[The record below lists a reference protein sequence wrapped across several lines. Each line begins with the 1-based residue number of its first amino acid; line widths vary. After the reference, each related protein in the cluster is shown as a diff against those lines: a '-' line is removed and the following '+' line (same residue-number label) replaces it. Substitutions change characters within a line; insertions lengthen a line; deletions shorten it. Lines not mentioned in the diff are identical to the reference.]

1 MIAAAGL
8 PAASIQGPVGGRMR
22 WEGREGS
29 SNVEDRRGMRV
40 PGGRGTG
47 FGCIGLL
54 VVLGISL
61 LTGADPR
68 QLLSLLGL
76 VEQMIPQQAPATQE
90 GPVGQAPADDPQA
103 KFIGVVLKDT
113 ENTWHTVFQ
122 KRGKSYSEPTLV
134 LFDGRVASACGLA
147 SAAVGPFYCP
157 LDGKVYLDLAFFREL
172 DRRFGAPGDFAQA
185 YVVAHEVGHHVQN
198 LLGLSDQVQA
208 AQQRARSKEEAN
220 ALSVALELQADC
232 FAGVYGHFNK
242 EALDPGDVEEGL
254 RAAAAIGDDMIQQQS
269 QGYVAPE
276 SWTHGSS
283 EMRVRWLKQGLQA
296 GDPAACDTFG
306 SGRR

>member
-1 MIAAAGL
+1 
-8 PAASIQGPVGGRMR
+8 MR

-29 SNVEDRRGMRV
+29 SNIEDRRGMRV
-40 PGGRGTG
+40 PGGRAGG

-54 VVLGISL
+54 VVLAISL

-68 QLLSLLGL
+68 QLLGLLGI
-76 VEQMIPQQAPATQE
+76 VEQVTQQQAPAVQE
-90 GPVGQAPADDPQA
+90 APVGQARPDDPQA
-103 KFIGVVLKDT
+103 QFIGVVLKDT
-113 ENTWHTVFQ
+113 ENTWNTVFEKSG
-122 KRGKSYSEPTLV
+122 KRYQEPTLV

-157 LDGKVYLDLAFFREL
+157 LDSKVYLDLAFFREL

-208 AQQRARSKEEAN
+208 AQQRAGSKEEAN
-220 ALSVALELQADC
+220 ALSVLLELQADC
-232 FAGVYGHFNK
+232 FAGVYGHFNRQS
-242 EALDPGDVEEGL
+242 LDPGDIEEGL

-283 EMRVRWLKQGLQA
+283 EMRVKWLKQGLA
-296 GDPAACDTFG
+296 SGDPSSCDTFKQG
-306 SGRR
+306 AR